1 MKQSLHLF
9 LLGLF
14 ILPMIGW
21 VYTTFSKK
29 YRGTK
34 IQNVF
39 GIISMAIYI
48 AILTLNYF
56 KF

>member
-1 MKQSLHLF
+1 MKQSLHFF

-34 IQNVF
+34 ITTF
-39 GIISMAIYI
+39 FEATATAIYL